1 MIVME
6 TRRQEGKGRGFLEV
20 FRSCISEHDHFDD
33 HHSEKSKEEREEVSS
48 KFFEVLFQSMIID
61 DHHSKKTKEER
72 EEVSS

>member
-1 MIVME
+1 MTI
-6 TRRQEGKGRGFLEV
+6 
-20 FRSCISEHDHFDD
+20 DD